1 PAVAHRVS
9 GGQRGR
15 LGALRGAGEVPHPQ
29 RVVHLRFRRGLGATA
44 TLHGRNTVLVHAHR
58 PVALRHLPGRRP
70 CLTTGPGPGTA
81 TTHGRS
87 SSGVPTYGVDAV
99 LSHVRPQPDPAR
111 HGRGE

>member
-1 PAVAHRVS
+1 RLVHR
-9 GGQRGR
+9 R
-15 LGALRGAGEVPHPQ
+15 LRC
-29 RVVHLRFRRGLGATA
+29 GLVATA

-87 SSGVPTYGVDAV
+87 CGGVRTYGVDAV
-99 LSHVRPQPDPAR
+99 LPHVRPQPDPAR
-111 HGRGE
+111 QGGGEERSGPRPVRSEERRGGKARR